1 MYPTHAVST
10 TTTIKSSLHKIHSCA
25 YCTYANQAYYSQLRM
40 LLSDNQKTIRRWAST
55 KCTPVYITHQ
65 MNAQRARLR
74 PAYYSLATAGGA
86 NKIRSSTWVLSDT
99 NKLATVQP
107 HSAVHEQTASLQPHP
122 KGLPMSVE
130 HGGIW
135 PYSGEK
141 SNSPLAINS
150 RHRKIVRYNSGEKSN
165 SPLATNSPLA
175 ILERSRTALWRFWRE
190 VEQPFGD

>member
-99 NKLATVQP
+99 NRLATVQP

-122 KGLPMSVE
+122 KGLKLNNDGERDVQMGRERS
-130 HGGIW
+130 
-135 PYSGEK
+135 EK
-141 SNSPLAINS
+141 STARGAERAGERAEAGGDTSS
-150 RHRKIVRYNSGEKSN
+150 RTHQ
-165 SPLATNSPLA
+165 ADA
-175 ILERSRTALWRFWRE
+175 ERSE
-190 VEQPFGD
+190 

>member
-74 PAYYSLATAGGA
+74 PTYYSLATAGGA
-86 NKIRSSTWVLSDT
+86 NKIHSSTWVLSDT
-99 NKLATVQP
+99 NRLATVQP

-122 KGLPMSVE
+122 KGLPIFL
-130 HGGIW
+130 GQI
-135 PYSGEK
+135 
-141 SNSPLAINS
+141 
-150 RHRKIVRYNSGEKSN
+150 
-165 SPLATNSPLA
+165 
-175 ILERSRTALWRFWRE
+175 RTACPARE
-190 VEQPFGD
+190 RHDGRRMALRGCAEKLQSGVSTSKTVGR